1 MDPLT
6 ILMTYRVEHSH
17 RDGGWGEM
25 VESGNQHDPAGSDP
39 ERDWG
44 RRRIFRCTT
53 CDEVVAVQ
61 VGEAP
66 ESPFEH

>member
-6 ILMTYRVEHSH
+6 ILMTYRIEHSH

-25 VESGNQHDPAGSDP
+25 VESKSHDPAADDP

-53 CDEVVAVQ
+53 CDEEVAVQ
-61 VGEAP
+61 VSGDAP
-66 ESPFEH
+66 ASLFEH

>member
-1 MDPLT
+1 MDPRT
-6 ILMTYRVEHSH
+6 ILMTFRVEHSH
-17 RDGGWGEM
+17 RDGSWGEM
-25 VESGNQHDPAGSDP
+25 VESHVHDAAETDP

-53 CDEVVAVQ
+53 CDESVSVRA
-61 VGEAP
+61 GEPP